1 MQKFK
6 WLYILVVVV
15 FTMGFYEAPKPKI
28 QWLTFQ
34 EMEALYATNPKPIVI
49 DMYTNWC
56 GWCKVMDKVTYKNA
70 KVVKYI
76 NEHFYAIKMDAESD
90 QTFHLNGKEYLYNKE
105 NRINNLAIYLS
116 RGRLEFP
123 NTIFL
128 SSIDAAPAPL
138 SGYMKPKDI
147 EAPLKYFAQK
157 KNMEMSF
164 EDFDKTMKGEW

>member
-6 WLYILVVVV
+6 WSLLLLMVV
-15 FTMGFYEAPKPKI
+15 FSTGFMHVAKPKI
-28 QWLTFQ
+28 KWLTFL
-34 EMEALYATNPKPIVI
+34 EMETMYANNPKPIII

-56 GWCKVMDKVTYKNA
+56 GWCKVMDRVTYKNS
-70 KVVKYI
+70 KVANYI
-76 NEHFYAIKMDAESD
+76 NEHFYAIKMDAESAEV
-90 QTFHLNGKEYLYNKE
+90 FKLNGKEYTYNKE

-128 SSIDAAPAPL
+128 SALDAEPAPL
-138 SGYMKPKDI
+138 SGYMKPKEI

-164 EDFDKTMKGEW
+164 EDFDKSMKREW